1 VAEGSDWKAIE
12 EKYNISKKVVI
23 SILQPL
29 QVASKFHQLIQ
40 TKGENMSIVNA
51 KEIMVEAVK
60 GKYAVGA
67 FNVTDL
73 LQFEAVIDAA
83 VEKKAPVIVQ
93 TSVKPSQFLGT
104 SMMVAIYRNLA
115 SSASVP
121 VCLHLDHCTD
131 IDYCKKC
138 ADAGYTNIMIDA
150 SKKAYDENIRQTKE
164 VVDYCH
170 KVGNISVEGE
180 LGTVSGVEDQVKV
193 AEDEAQLANPKQSV
207 EFVERTGLDIFA
219 PAIGTAHGVYK
230 TKNPKIDFDRLATIN
245 KMINGNG
252 IKTPLVVHGGTGLPE
267 EYIKKLLAA
276 GGAKFNVS
284 TELKHTLIDAKF
296 EYISAHRDEYDPGKI
311 DIAVRD
317 ATRKAV
323 IHWMEMLECVG
334 KA

>member
-1 VAEGSDWKAIE
+1 
-12 EKYNISKKVVI
+12 
-23 SILQPL
+23 
-29 QVASKFHQLIQ
+29 
-40 TKGENMSIVNA
+40 MSIVNA
-51 KEIMVEAVK
+51 KEIMVQAAK
-60 GKYAVGA
+60 DGYAVGA
-67 FNVTDL
+67 FNITDL

-83 VEKKAPVIVQ
+83 IEKKSPVIVQ
-93 TSVKPSQFLGT
+93 TSVKPSKFLGT
-104 SMMVAIYRNLA
+104 NMMVAIYRTLA
-115 SSASVP
+115 SSAPVP
-121 VCLHLDHCTD
+121 VCLHLDHCTE

-150 SKKAYDENIRQTKE
+150 SKQSYEENIRQTRE

-180 LGTVSGVEDQVKV
+180 LGTVGGVEDQIKV
-193 AEDEAQLANPKQSV
+193 AEDEAQLANPEQSV

-230 TKNPKIDFDRLATIN
+230 TKNPKIDFERLATIH
-245 KMINGNG
+245 KMLNGNG
-252 IKTPLVVHGGTGLPE
+252 IKTPVVVHGGTGLPE
-267 EYIKKLLAA
+267 DYIKKLLAA

-296 EYISAHRDEYDPGKI
+296 EYINAHRDEYDPGKI
-311 DIAVRD
+311 DVVVRD

-323 IHWMEMLECVG
+323 MHWMDMLESTG